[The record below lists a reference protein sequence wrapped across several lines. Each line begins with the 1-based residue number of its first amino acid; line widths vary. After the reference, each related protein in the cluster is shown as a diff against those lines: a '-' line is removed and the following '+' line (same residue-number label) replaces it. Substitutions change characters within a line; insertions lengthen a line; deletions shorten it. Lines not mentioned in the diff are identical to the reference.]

1 MPGIGRILST
11 ACVGLVLAVIAGEA
25 AIAKP
30 QHGRRSG
37 EVIRAWNEIARSQ
50 AFGNP
55 VRLARVLAIMHAAQH
70 DAVNGAE
77 PRYETLCV
85 ASLGSEGGR
94 GSRRC
99 GCRAQGARL
108 LLPRQPGSPGRRAR
122 GFARERSRRPGRE
135 RGCGARPGGGPAPAR
150 RSGERR
156 VRRSR
161 PVRSD
166 SAARSLGADPSG
178 VRADA
183 RSPVP
188 ERPPVHAPRPQ
199 PVPAG
204 PAAGPGERQVRER
217 LQRGQAPGA
226 GHEPASDR
234 RPDPAGSLLG
244 RGLTGRLEP
253 SREHRL
259 VAPGLRP
266 PSDRAAARTPE
277 HGDGRRIRHRLV
289 PEAALRVLAAGDGDP
304 EGGDGRQPRHQPG
317 PELAATSPDA
327 GPSGLPLDPQPPRSR
342 GRRDP
347 AEVHRTGP
355 LPLLHDVHHLRP
367 CRAPSAAGTA
377 SRRPSSRT
385 PARGCWSASTSASPA
400 PRAWRWD
407 ARSGGSRS
415 ATSLRPLHTDTRQPA
430 ALSSIDLQAPPEWAS
445 FTVR

>member
-1 MPGIGRILST
+1 MPRISRILST
-11 ACVGLVLAVIAGEA
+11 ACIGLVLAAVAGDA

-55 VRLARVLAIMHAAQH
+55 VRFSRVLAIMHAAQH
-70 DAVNGAE
+70 DAVNGA
-77 PRYETLCV
+77 RAAIRDLCV

-94 GSRRC
+94 GGCRC

-108 LLPRQPGSPGRRAR
+108 LLPGEPGIAGRRAR

-161 PVRSD
+161 SVRSD
-166 SAARSLGADPSG
+166 AGTGRLGADPSG

-188 ERPPVHAPRPQ
+188 ERQPVHAPRPQ
-199 PVPAG
+199 PVPAR

-244 RGLTGRLEP
+244 RGLARRLEP
-253 SREHRL
+253 RREHRL

-266 PSDRAAARTPE
+266 ASDRAAARPPE
-277 HGDGRRIRHRLV
+277 HGDGRRIRRRLV

-304 EGGDGRQPRHQPG
+304 EGRDGRQPRHQPR
-317 PELAATSPDA
+317 PEPGCRFVRRRPFRTTPRPTASSEAR
-327 GPSGLPLDPQPPRSR
+327 PPRS
-342 GRRDP
+342 
-347 AEVHRTGP
+347 
-355 LPLLHDVHHLRP
+355 
-367 CRAPSAAGTA
+367 C
-377 SRRPSSRT
+377 
-385 PARGCWSASTSASPA
+385 
-400 PRAWRWD
+400 
-407 ARSGGSRS
+407 GGSPDRTTFAS
-415 ATSLRPLHTDTRQPA
+415 A
-430 ALSSIDLQAPPEWAS
+430 
-445 FTVR
+445 